1 MNIYYYIISVATVTL
16 VWAEGELF
24 TYKAKKLSNGS
35 NHHDH
40 LKLPYLIIDSLLY
53 ISIYSVYIFQWL
65 RNA

>member
-40 LKLPYLIIDSLLY
+40 LKLRAQVLENCTTILFYEY
-53 ISIYSVYIFQWL
+53 MCEGF
-65 RNA
+65 N